1 MVRLA
6 ISPNISALKSNEHVV
21 GQRVTNRE
29 AFLAIMVS
37 FVTDAIP
44 TAEFDDQD
52 DFCTIKL
59 PSDILPFV
67 SSGVGRR
74 SNDTDHYV
82 ARKHCGRVGLYLKR
96 EFSLSPEEC
105 TVQVLPVERYLAEC
119 KEYEETPLSDAAF
132 EGVTHVVVALRVQA
146 GPQRNRLQQPHDLVR
161 ALANMVGKPDHKQVN
176 YLLNTAWNVDNYW
189 RTFSEVS
196 D

>member
-6 ISPNISALKSNEHVV
+6 ISPNISALKPNEHVV

-29 AFLAIMVS
+29 AFLAIMVP

-44 TAEFDDQD
+44 TAEFDDED
-52 DFCTIKL
+52 DFCTFTL
-59 PSDILPFV
+59 PSDVLPFV

-74 SNDTDHYV
+74 SKDTDHYV
-82 ARKHCGRVGLYLKR
+82 VRKHCGRVGLYLKR
-96 EFSLSPEEC
+96 EFALSPEEC

-119 KEYEETPLSDAAF
+119 KEHEEVPLNDAAL
-132 EGVTHVVVALRVQA
+132 EGVTHVIVAIKVHA
-146 GPQRNRLQQPHDLVR
+146 GPQRTHLQRPRDLVR
-161 ALANMVGKPDHKQVN
+161 ALANRVGEPDHRQVT